1 MDVTAALDAP
11 HPPDAVFAWVAD
23 LERYPAWLDIVPR
36 AVADGEGAWL
46 VYLRGRLGPL
56 ARSKRLRMALV
67 SIDEPRSVRFERR
80 ESDGRRHS
88 PWILEATVDP
98 VDGGSRLT
106 MHLHYGGSLFDRVL
120 ERYLT
125 DEIERSRQRLLGV
138 LSAPDGAPPTDVRG
152 G

>member
-1 MDVTAALDAP
+1 VDVTATLDAP

-36 AVADGEGAWL
+36 AVADGDGAWL
-46 VYLRGRLGPL
+46 VFLRGRLGPL

-67 SIDEPRSVRFERR
+67 ASDEPHSVRFERR

-88 PWILEATVDP
+88 PWTLEAKVDP

-120 ERYLT
+120 ERMLT
-125 DEIERSRQRLLGV
+125 DEIERSRQRLLDV
-138 LSAPDGAPPTDVRG
+138 LATGDAPPTDVRG

>member
-1 MDVTAALDAP
+1 MDVTATLDAP
-11 HPPDAVFAWVAD
+11 YPPDEVFAWVAD

-36 AVADGEGAWL
+36 AVADGDSAWL

-67 SIDEPRSVRFERR
+67 SLDEPRSVRFERR

-88 PWILEATVDP
+88 PWMLEATVDP
-98 VDGGSRLT
+98 VEGGSRLT

-120 ERYLT
+120 ERMLV
-125 DEIERSRQRLLGV
+125 DEIERSRQRLLDV
-138 LSAPDGAPPTDVRG
+138 LATGDAPPSDVRG

>member
-1 MDVTAALDAP
+1 VDVTATLDAP

-36 AVADGEGAWL
+36 AVADGDGAWL
-46 VYLRGRLGPL
+46 VFLRGRLGPL

-67 SIDEPRSVRFERR
+67 SIDEPRSVRFERA

-88 PWILEATVDP
+88 KWVLEAKVDA

-120 ERYLT
+120 ERLLT
-125 DEIERSRQRLLGV
+125 DEIEHSRQRLLDV
-138 LSAPDGAPPTDVRG
+138 LATGDAPPTDVRG